1 MLRCR
6 NRSMLTIKQ
15 ELLPKLEYIID
26 LLLRLVTGFLKRLE
40 FESEVK
46 LEKSLE
52 KSRRATG
59 SFIFIK
65 TS

>member
-1 MLRCR
+1 
-6 NRSMLTIKQ
+6 MLTIKQ

-52 KSRRATG
+52 KSKRATG

>member
-1 MLRCR
+1 
-6 NRSMLTIKQ
+6 MLTIKQ

-26 LLLRLVTGFLKRLE
+26 LLLGLVTGFLKRLE

-46 LEKSLE
+46 LEKGLE